1 MAYVQKVFEKNYL
14 EYASYVV
21 KDRAIPHLDDGL
33 KPVQRRIIHSLIEKD
48 DGKFH
53 KVANVIGHTMQ
64 YHPHGDASIGGA
76 LVYLANKD
84 LLIDKQGNF
93 GNIFTGDN
101 ASAPRYIECRLTP
114 FAREIYYNPELTNYE
129 DSYDGRRKEPVTFPC
144 KIPMAII
151 QGVEGIAVGMSTKIL
166 PHNLLEVLEAE
177 KKCLQGKEF
186 QIFPDFPTGGFVD
199 VTNYDDGLG
208 KVLVRAKLDV
218 SDPKKIVITELPFGC
233 TTESLMDSIE
243 GASKKNKIKIGA
255 INDFTTDTVEIEIKL
270 PRGVHSKD
278 VEDALYAFTDCETSI
293 SVNLLLI
300 NNHFPVIMT
309 LTQVIEYHA
318 KKLVSILKQE
328 LENEKK
334 NLQDRLHARTLEQI
348 FIEERIYKEIETQKT
363 RAAVYTAVQNG
374 FIPFMDKI
382 KREITPED
390 IDRLLKIPIRR
401 ISLYDI
407 NKVKKE
413 MKEIL
418 DRIKEINYHLKNIV
432 PYAIAFIDGILEKK
446 GQFNPRNSK
455 IISFNRTDVR
465 EAAVRN
471 LKLRY
476 DKDTGYLGTSITS
489 GNVICDVSEYDRI
502 LIVKK
507 DTTYYVTNVQSKLF
521 LGKGILYIGLA
532 DAETME
538 EVIFNILYKNNENCL
553 YLKRCKI
560 TKFIL
565 EKEYDHLIPEGGTFI
580 KLSLKSDISVSV
592 DFKQKK
598 LLRVADDIYDVSNYL
613 VKGVKARGVR
623 LSPKEFSSVKFIK
636 TKRS

>member
-1 MAYVQKVFEKNYL
+1 M
-14 EYASYVV
+14 
-21 KDRAIPHLDDGL
+21 
-33 KPVQRRIIHSLIEKD
+33 
-48 DGKFH
+48 
-53 KVANVIGHTMQ
+53 
-64 YHPHGDASIGGA
+64 
-76 LVYLANKD
+76 
-84 LLIDKQGNF
+84 
-93 GNIFTGDN
+93 
-101 ASAPRYIECRLTP
+101 ECRLTP

-390 IDRLLKIPIRR
+390 
-401 ISLYDI
+401 
-407 NKVKKE
+407 
-413 MKEIL
+413 MKL
-418 DRIKEINYHLKNIV
+418 
-432 PYAIAFIDGILEKK
+432 
-446 GQFNPRNSK
+446 
-455 IISFNRTDVR
+455 
-465 EAAVRN
+465 
-471 LKLRY
+471 
-476 DKDTGYLGTSITS
+476 
-489 GNVICDVSEYDRI
+489 
-502 LIVKK
+502 
-507 DTTYYVTNVQSKLF
+507 
-521 LGKGILYIGLA
+521 
-532 DAETME
+532 
-538 EVIFNILYKNNENCL
+538 
-553 YLKRCKI
+553 
-560 TKFIL
+560 
-565 EKEYDHLIPEGGTFI
+565 
-580 KLSLKSDISVSV
+580 
-592 DFKQKK
+592 
-598 LLRVADDIYDVSNYL
+598 
-613 VKGVKARGVR
+613 
-623 LSPKEFSSVKFIK
+623 
-636 TKRS
+636 